1 MKMAILGST
10 GFVGKEL
17 LKKSIE
23 KGHQIKVLVRKPN
36 KLGEL
41 IEKVE
46 VIEGDYFD
54 KDKVE
59 KAIIGTDIVIS
70 AIGPSTKRP
79 ESTEK
84 YESAIT
90 SLVAIMKKEK
100 INRIIL
106 IGGAATPVK
115 NNEIFNFR
123 QKLISFFLNLVGKHI
138 IQIKSRE
145 CAILANSGLDWT
157 IVRPPRIT
165 KGAPTNN
172 VKADEQNLYRSQID
186 VADLVDFL
194 INQTTS
200 NIWLHKAPLVC
211 SVKKS

>member
-1 MKMAILGST
+1 MKIAILGST

-23 KGHQIKVLVRKPN
+23 KGHQIKVLVRNPN

-41 IEKVE
+41 KEKVE

-59 KAIIGTDIVIS
+59 KAVTGTDIVIS
-70 AIGPSTKRP
+70 AIGPSTKKR

-90 SLVAIMKKEK
+90 NLTEIMKKEK
-100 INRIIL
+100 IKRIIL

-115 NNEIFNFR
+115 ENEKFNSK
-123 QKLISFFLNLVGKHI
+123 QKFLSFMLNLMGKYV
-138 IQIKSRE
+138 IQIKSKE
-145 CAILANSGLDWT
+145 CAILANSGLDWI

-165 KGAPTNN
+165 EGSPANS
-172 VKADEQNLYRSQID
+172 VMADEQNLHCLQID
-186 VADLVDFL
+186 VADLTDFML
-194 INQTTS
+194 DQTTS
-200 NIWLHKAPLVC
+200 NVWLHKAPLVC
-211 SVKKS
+211 AVKK